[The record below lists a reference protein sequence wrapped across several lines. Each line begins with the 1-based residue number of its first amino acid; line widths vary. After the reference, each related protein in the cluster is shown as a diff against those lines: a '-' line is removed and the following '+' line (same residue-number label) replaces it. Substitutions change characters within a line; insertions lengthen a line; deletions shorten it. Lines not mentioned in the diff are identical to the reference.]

1 MKKKLVIIISL
12 ILSNQLFCAYLVN
25 VPQTITQPNGVT
37 INCFVTGDEFYS
49 WLHDSNNFTI
59 VRNQNTGYYSYAML
73 VDNVLVASPY
83 IVGVNDP
90 VNSGLTPGINLSN
103 QEIITR
109 INAQSLKSV
118 PQNRLLSK
126 SNVAKSKT
134 AQTQQTLNNIVV
146 YIRFSDQDEFP
157 ASQNQYT
164 TYFNGSGASDVSMY
178 NYFNEISY
186 GLSNITS
193 TFYPN
198 NNGTIIISYQDAH
211 TRNYYRPESIVGDSG
226 YCEIY
231 PCYTE
236 REYRENALIK
246 NALNYVKSQIP
257 MSLNLDGNVDG
268 NVDNICFIV
277 RGNVGGYTEWNK
289 ILWPHKGTLAPYTN
303 YAINSKYVRNY
314 NFQFELNLDVEVLC
328 HEMGHTLG
336 APDLYHYTNPYDMI
350 PLGNWDIMCIGS
362 TIPVSICAYTKYKY
376 MGFIN
381 EIPIISSSGHYTL
394 QPIISSTNNCYKIQ
408 SSNPNEYFVLE
419 FRQKTGTFESN
430 IPGTGLLIYRI
441 NNSVAYGNSQGPPDE
456 VYLYRPNGTL
466 TNNGNYTIANFNS
479 ANSRSIFNSLSNPYS
494 FLSDGS
500 IENFVIKNITVS
512 GNSIS
517 FDVRLCSNT
526 DITLSNTNML
536 PEVSN
541 AVNTLNTSG
550 SVIVK
555 ATDRITFE
563 AGHEIILN
571 TGFEVQQGGQ
581 LDVNIVTCGQ

>member
-1 MKKKLVIIISL
+1 MKKILVIINSL

-25 VPQTITQPNGVT
+25 IPQTITQPNGVT

-59 VRNQNTGYYSYAML
+59 VRNQNSGYYSYAML

-90 VNSGLTPGINLSN
+90 VNSGLIPGINLSN
-103 QEIITR
+103 QEITTR
-109 INAQSLKSV
+109 INAQLLKSA
-118 PQNRLLSK
+118 PQNRLLIK
-126 SNVAKSKT
+126 RNVAESKT

-146 YIRFSDQDEFP
+146 YVRFSDQGEFP
-157 ASQNQYT
+157 TSQNQYT

-198 NNGTIIISYQDAH
+198 NNGTIIISYQDSH

-226 YCEIY
+226 YCEVY

-236 REYRENALIK
+236 REYRENALIM

-257 MSLNLDGNVDG
+257 ISLNLDGNNDG
-268 NVDNICFIV
+268 NVDNICFII
-277 RGNVGGYTEWNK
+277 RGDIGGYTEWGK

-303 YAINSKYVRNY
+303 YTINSKFVRNY
-314 NFQFELNLDVEVLC
+314 NIQFENYMDVAVLC

-336 APDLYHYTNPYDMI
+336 AQDLYHYNDNMTPV
-350 PLGNWDIMCIGS
+350 GSWDIMSGTYS
-362 TIPVSICAYTKYKY
+362 SIPTSASSYTKFKW
-376 MGFIN
+376 MGYIT
-381 EIPIISSSGHYTL
+381 EIPTIYNSGHYTL
-394 QPIISSTNNCYKIQ
+394 QPIISPINNCYKII

-430 IPGTGLLIYRI
+430 LPGTGLLIYRI

-479 ANSRSIFNSLSNPYS
+479 SNNRSIFNSLSNPNS
-494 FLSDGS
+494 FLSNGS

-526 DITLSNTNML
+526 NITLSNTNML

-541 AVNTLNTSG
+541 AVNALNTSG
-550 SVIVK
+550 LVIVK
-555 ATDRITFE
+555 SM
-563 AGHEIILN
+563 IILLLKL
-571 TGFEVQQGGQ
+571 VRR
-581 LDVNIVTCGQ
+581 LY

>member
-1 MKKKLVIIISL
+1 MKKLLVIIISL
-12 ILSNQLFCAYLVN
+12 ILSYQLFGAYLVN
-25 VPQTITQPNGVT
+25 VPQTITQPDGAT

-59 VRNQNTGYYSYAML
+59 VRNQNTGYYCYAML

-90 VNSGLTPGINLSN
+90 VNSGLIPGINLSN

-109 INAQSLKSV
+109 INFLSLKSTT
-118 PQNRLLSK
+118 QNRLLSK
-126 SNVAKSKT
+126 SNVAKSKS

-157 ASQNQYT
+157 ASQSQYT
-164 TYFNGSGASDVSMY
+164 SYFNGSGASDVSMY

-198 NNGTIIISYQDAH
+198 NNDTIIISYQDAH

-226 YCEIY
+226 YCEVY

-236 REYRENALIK
+236 REYRENALIM

-257 MSLNLDGNVDG
+257 VSLNLDGNNDG

-289 ILWPHKGTLAPYTN
+289 ILWPHKGSLAPYTN
-303 YAINSKYVRNY
+303 YTINSKYVRDY
-314 NFQFELNLDVEVLC
+314 NFQFELNLDVEVIC
-328 HEMGHTLG
+328 HEMCHTLG

-350 PLGNWDIMCIGS
+350 PLGNWDIMCIGN

-381 EIPIISSSGHYTL
+381 EIPIIASSGHYTL

-430 IPGTGLLIYRI
+430 LPGTGLLIYRI

-479 ANSRSIFNSLSNPYS
+479 ANSRSIFNSLSNPNS

-500 IENFVIKNITVS
+500 IENFVIKNIIVS
-512 GNSIS
+512 ENNIS
-517 FDVRLCSNT
+517 FDIRLCSNT

-541 AVNTLNTSG
+541 AVNTVQTAG

-555 ATDRITFE
+555 STDKITLE
-563 AGHEIILN
+563 AGQEIMLN
-571 TGFEVQQGGQ
+571 NGFEVQQGGQ